1 MEHLVAIGLEKIVRI
16 GGQSKSKILERK
28 NLRIVAQSEGKSKY
42 KGYSLA
48 MTYKAIKS
56 QGKSV
61 KKLLGA
67 FHSLQDKRGHRWET
81 FDHYLKRT
89 YPEIHSQSSRVDDE
103 GFQIVGDP
111 FNIRLTPPT
120 AHTSAEQTLNHPLD
134 ELLALAT
141 QNIYSIT
148 VPGRI
153 RLVDFWIS
161 QISNE
166 TTDSLFEAVKRADR
180 LG

>member
-1 MEHLVAIGLEKIVRI
+1 M
-16 GGQSKSKILERK
+16 
-28 NLRIVAQSEGKSKY
+28 AQNEGKSKY
-42 KGYSLA
+42 EGYSLA

-56 QGKSV
+56 HGKSV

-89 YPEIHSQSSRVDDE
+89 YPEIHLQFSGVDNE
-103 GFQIVGDP
+103 RFQIVGDP
-111 FNIRLTPPT
+111 FNIWLTPPI
-120 AHTSAEQTLNHPLD
+120 AHTSVEQTLNHPLD

-148 VPGRI
+148 VPERI

-161 QISNE
+161 QIHYSKLLK
-166 TTDSLFEAVKRADR
+166 S
-180 LG
+180 